1 MNARGGFGTT
11 QHPLRNKWYLDGSD
25 SNDSSL
31 HLLLVLRGILTFLVN
46 CCGITDYWETSVF
59 ERSCP
64 QIAFPFLQN
73 KQFSD
78 YQLQLPDR
86 HLHCW
91 KVSERC
97 IVLCEPKRPCVAALR
112 CDYNFSH
119 FVVRSKRSDKE
130 FIKLK
135 SFQRWEAGKLANAL
149 L

>member
-1 MNARGGFGTT
+1 MNARGGIWDHSTPSLK
-11 QHPLRNKWYLDGSD
+11 QVVSCWI

-31 HLLLVLRGILTFLVN
+31 LLLLVLRDVLTFVVN

-59 ERSCP
+59 GRSCP
-64 QIAFPFLQN
+64 QNAFPFLQN

-78 YQLQLPDR
+78 YYLQLLDR

-97 IVLCEPKRPCVAALR
+97 IVLCEPKRLCVAALR
-112 CDYNFSH
+112 CDYNFSR
-119 FVVRSKRSDKE
+119 FMERSRKNDKE